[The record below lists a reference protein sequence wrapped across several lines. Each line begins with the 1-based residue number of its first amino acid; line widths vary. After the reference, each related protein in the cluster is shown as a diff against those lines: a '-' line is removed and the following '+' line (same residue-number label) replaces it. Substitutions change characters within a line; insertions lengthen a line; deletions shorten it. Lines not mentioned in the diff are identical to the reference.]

1 MSRVTKT
8 LEPLP
13 QINSDQMA
21 FPWMSFAE
29 DSPAKTSVTPEKA
42 QGLRAQDQDYGAK
55 SPAWLA
61 SYDRNTSSW
70 KMSQHSLVEGLDEFS
85 ETWPRSG
92 MMRNGIA
99 YQLPPLALRTYGTG
113 FGSSPTHSIPTPT
126 AQDHIERQST
136 STSVLNYETNK
147 SVSLDRFAKMWPTP
161 QARDYRSGDHPDN
174 KRAQRKREQGW
185 SMNLNDAVLK
195 RKLWTTTS
203 ASDASRGGTITAN
216 MTGTSL
222 AQQVKTPQYWPT
234 PKTRDW
240 KDGASAGTFQRQSP
254 DLGKVVGQSTTTG
267 ALNPTWVEW
276 LMGFPLGWTVSKAW
290 ETRSSRKSQK
300 SLVEQ
305 S

>member
-1 MSRVTKT
+1 MSRVTKMSA
-8 LEPLP
+8 PLP
-13 QINSDQMA
+13 QTNSDQMA
-21 FPWMSFAE
+21 LPWMSSAE
-29 DSPAKTSVTPEKA
+29 DSLAKTSHT
-42 QGLRAQDQDYGAK
+42 QGGGQAWKAQDQDYGAK

-70 KMSQHSLVEGLDEFS
+70 KTSQHSLVEGLDEFS

-92 MMRNGIA
+92 TTRSGIA

-113 FGSSPTHSIPTPT
+113 FGSSPTHSILTPT

-161 QARDYRSGDHPDN
+161 RVQS
-174 KRAQRKREQGW
+174 
-185 SMNLNDAVLK
+185 
-195 RKLWTTTS
+195 
-203 ASDASRGGTITAN
+203 SRGSGPSRVGNRMDLQTAVH
-216 MTGTSL
+216 L
-222 AQQVKTPQYWPT
+222 WPT
-234 PKTRDW
+234 PKSRDW
-240 KDGASAGTFQRQSP
+240 KDGASAGTFQRSSP

-290 ETRSSRKSQK
+290 ETRSSRKSLK
-300 SLVEQ
+300 SLAGQ

>member
-1 MSRVTKT
+1 MSRVTKMSA
-8 LEPLP
+8 PLP
-13 QINSDQMA
+13 QTNSDQMA
-21 FPWMSFAE
+21 LPWMSSAE
-29 DSPAKTSVTPEKA
+29 ASLAKTSVTPGRA

-55 SPAWLA
+55 SPVWLA
-61 SYDRNTSSW
+61 SYDRNTSLW
-70 KMSQHSLVEGLDEFS
+70 KTSQHSLVEGLDEFS

-92 MMRNGIA
+92 TTRNGIA

-161 QARDYRSGDHPDN
+161 RVQS
-174 KRAQRKREQGW
+174 
-185 SMNLNDAVLK
+185 
-195 RKLWTTTS
+195 
-203 ASDASRGGTITAN
+203 SRGSGPSRVGNRMDLQTA
-216 MTGTSL
+216 
-222 AQQVKTPQYWPT
+222 VQYWPT
-234 PKTRDW
+234 PRSC
-240 KDGASAGTFQRQSP
+240 SAMAANFTDNTAKAKFPNLETVVARQMWP
-254 DLGKVVGQSTTTG
+254 TGLEEETMIG

-290 ETRSSRKSQK
+290 ETRLSRKSQK
-300 SLVEQ
+300 SLAGQ

>member
-13 QINSDQMA
+13 QTNSDQMA

-29 DSPAKTSVTPEKA
+29 DSPAKTSVTPGKA
-42 QGLRAQDQDYGAK
+42 QGLRAKDQDYGAK

-99 YQLPPLALRTYGTG
+99 YQLPPLALRTDGIES
-113 FGSSPTHSIPTPT
+113 GSWPTPRASSAMAANFT
-126 AQDHIERQST
+126 QNTLIRTQGNLEEVVAQR
-136 STSVLNYETNK
+136 
-147 SVSLDRFAKMWPTP
+147 MWPTP
-161 QARDYRSGDHPDN
+161 NTIGYRSDGELMILAKMAKN
-174 KRAQRKREQGW
+174 REEYLAMSNRACNSKRDR
-185 SMNLNDAVLK
+185 
-195 RKLWTTTS
+195 
-203 ASDASRGGTITAN
+203 
-216 MTGTSL
+216 
-222 AQQVKTPQYWPT
+222 YWPT
-234 PKTRDW
+234 PVSRMW
-240 KDGASAGTFQRQSP
+240 KDSGCPSEFNRNEIPLAA
-254 DLGKVVGQSTTTG
+254 LVGG

-276 LMGFPLGWTVSKAW
+276 LMGFPLGWTVSKVW
-290 ETRSSRKSQK
+290 EMRSSRKSQK

>member
-29 DSPAKTSVTPEKA
+29 DSPAKTSHTQGGGQAWKA
-42 QGLRAQDQDYGAK
+42 RDQDYGAK

-70 KMSQHSLVEGLDEFS
+70 KTSQHSLVEGLDEFS

-99 YQLPPLALRTYGTG
+99 YQLPPLALRTAGIESGLWLTPQAGDAKACYTGTQNQMMLA
-113 FGSSPTHSIPTPT
+113 H
-126 AQDHIERQST
+126 Q
-136 STSVLNYETNK
+136 V
-147 SVSLDRFAKMWPTP
+147 KMWPTP
-161 QARDYRSGDHPDN
+161 RASSAMSANFTQNTLIRTQRN
-174 KRAQRKREQGW
+174 LEQVVAQR
-185 SMNLNDAVLK
+185 M
-195 RKLWTTTS
+195 
-203 ASDASRGGTITAN
+203 
-216 MTGTSL
+216 
-222 AQQVKTPQYWPT
+222 WPT
-234 PKTRDW
+234 PVSRMW
-240 KDGASAGTFQRQSP
+240 KDSGCPSEFNRNEIPLAA
-254 DLGKVVGQSTTTG
+254 LVGG

-276 LMGFPLGWTVSKAW
+276 LMGFPLGWTVSKVW
-290 ETRSSRKSQK
+290 EMRSSRKSQK

>member
-8 LEPLP
+8 LELLP

-29 DSPAKTSVTPEKA
+29 DSPAKTSHTQEGGQAWK
-42 QGLRAQDQDYGAK
+42 AQDQDYGAK

-99 YQLPPLALRTYGTG
+99 YQLPPLALRTDGIES
-113 FGSSPTHSIPTPT
+113 GSWPTPRASSAMAGNFT
-126 AQDHIERQST
+126 QNTLSRTRGNLEEVVAQQMWLTPQAGDAKACYTGTQNQVMLAHQ
-136 STSVLNYETNK
+136 V
-147 SVSLDRFAKMWPTP
+147 KMWPTP
-161 QARDYRSGDHPDN
+161 VS
-174 KRAQRKREQGW
+174 K
-185 SMNLNDAVLK
+185 M
-195 RKLWTTTS
+195 
-203 ASDASRGGTITAN
+203 
-216 MTGTSL
+216 
-222 AQQVKTPQYWPT
+222 
-234 PKTRDW
+234 W
-240 KDGASAGTFQRQSP
+240 KDSGCPSEFNRNEIPLAA
-254 DLGKVVGQSTTTG
+254 LVGG

-276 LMGFPLGWTVSKAW
+276 LMGFPLGWTVSKVW
-290 ETRSSRKSQK
+290 EMRSSRKSQK

>member
-1 MSRVTKT
+1 MSRVTKMSA
-8 LEPLP
+8 PSP
-13 QINSDQMA
+13 QTNSDQMA
-21 FPWMSFAE
+21 LPWMSSAE
-29 DSPAKTSVTPEKA
+29 DSLAKTSVTPGRA

-70 KMSQHSLVEGLDEFS
+70 KTSQHSLVEGLDEFL

-92 MMRNGIA
+92 TTRNGIA

-161 QARDYRSGDHPDN
+161 
-174 KRAQRKREQGW
+174 RASPNENRQTKLTPSQKAGKHGI
-185 SMNLNDAVLK
+185 NLAAAVHL
-195 RKLWTTTS
+195 
-203 ASDASRGGTITAN
+203 
-216 MTGTSL
+216 
-222 AQQVKTPQYWPT
+222 WPT
-234 PKTRDW
+234 PKSRDW
-240 KDGASAGTFQRQSP
+240 KDGASAGTFQRSSP
-254 DLGKVVGQSTTTG
+254 DSGKVVGQSTTTG

-290 ETRSSRKSQK
+290 ETRLSRKSQK
-300 SLVEQ
+300 SLAGQ

>member
-1 MSRVTKT
+1 MSRVTKMSA
-8 LEPLP
+8 PLP
-13 QINSDQMA
+13 QTNSDQMA
-21 FPWMSFAE
+21 LPWMSSAE
-29 DSPAKTSVTPEKA
+29 DSLAKTSVTPGRA

-70 KMSQHSLVEGLDEFS
+70 KTSQHSLVEGLDEFS

-92 MMRNGIA
+92 TTRNGIA

-161 QARDYRSGDHPDN
+161 
-174 KRAQRKREQGW
+174 RASPNENRQTKLTPSQKAGKHGI
-185 SMNLNDAVLK
+185 NLAAAVHL
-195 RKLWTTTS
+195 
-203 ASDASRGGTITAN
+203 
-216 MTGTSL
+216 
-222 AQQVKTPQYWPT
+222 WPT
-234 PKTRDW
+234 PRSC
-240 KDGASAGTFQRQSP
+240 SAMAANFTDNTAKAKFPNLETVVARQMWP
-254 DLGKVVGQSTTTG
+254 TGLEEETMIG

-300 SLVEQ
+300 SLAGQ

>member
-8 LEPLP
+8 LELLP
-13 QINSDQMA
+13 QTDSDQMA

-29 DSPAKTSVTPEKA
+29 DFPAKTSHTQGGGQAWKA
-42 QGLRAQDQDYGAK
+42 RDQDYGAK

-92 MMRNGIA
+92 MMQNGIA
-99 YQLPPLALRTYGTG
+99 YQLPPLALRTDGIES
-113 FGSSPTHSIPTPT
+113 GS
-126 AQDHIERQST
+126 
-136 STSVLNYETNK
+136 
-147 SVSLDRFAKMWPTP
+147 WPTP
-161 QARDYRSGDHPDN
+161 RASSAMSANFTQNTLIRTQRN
-174 KRAQRKREQGW
+174 LEQVVAQR
-185 SMNLNDAVLK
+185 M
-195 RKLWTTTS
+195 WTTPS
-203 ASDASRGGTITAN
+203 ASDANRGGTITDN

-222 AQQVKTPQYWPT
+222 AQQVNTPQYWPT
-234 PKTRDW
+234 PVSRMW
-240 KDGASAGTFQRQSP
+240 KDSGCPSEFNRNEIPLAA
-254 DLGKVVGQSTTTG
+254 LVGG

-276 LMGFPLGWTVSKAW
+276 LMGFPLGWTVSKVW
-290 ETRSSRKSQK
+290 EMRSSRKSQK